1 MMKTE
6 KQGPV
11 GSGIKIDKMKK
22 LAVMEMFKKNDKN
35 IIKTSKDS
43 GVNRQTLVKW
53 INEETII
60 RKEITN
66 AAKKLVTEVVTDTH
80 KSISDIAVI
89 TNEQITQGMEN
100 VSDHITTSIYL
111 RDLTLKRMI
120 ALTDKETDIDKLNK
134 QLTAITKYI
143 ESAKVIKKSNDIPG
157 VQTVNNNIQANF
169 QCNEEVLILLAE
181 KYNEINKDN

>member
-1 MMKTE
+1 
-6 KQGPV
+6 
-11 GSGIKIDKMKK
+11 
-22 LAVMEMFKKNDKN
+22 
-35 IIKTSKDS
+35 
-43 GVNRQTLVKW
+43 
-53 INEETII
+53 
-60 RKEITN
+60 
-66 AAKKLVTEVVTDTH
+66 
-80 KSISDIAVI
+80 
-89 TNEQITQGMEN
+89 MEN

-134 QLTAITKYI
+134 QLTALTKYLD
-143 ESAKVIKKSNDIPG
+143 SVKVIKKSNDIPG